1 MAKHYTVR
9 RLKIGRT
16 EQMDALARAAGEL
29 YSQVVVWFWRT
40 VRHKHLWL
48 KAKHLMRW
56 LTSAL
61 LHAHSSDAVVQSF
74 FAALA
79 SWQER
84 RKVDPYAH
92 PPRRRK
98 RFYRVQWKPSA
109 IRVKDGR
116 LYLANGRGN
125 ASLVVPWRWGVPC
138 QVEMGWDGR
147 QYELRATYLLDEPCA
162 IAAGEVA
169 GIDLGE
175 VHPAVAHDGTEATLL
190 NGRYLRSVRRYQNK
204 IKGRLAALRDR
215 KKRRS
220 HRHKRMVASM
230 RRQLRHLD
238 HQMKDIVHKQTSR
251 LVSTLH
257 ERGVQTVAIGDIR
270 DIRQRIDYGRKA
282 NEKLHQ
288 MPSGLIRHMLTYK
301 AQRRGMQ
308 VLLQNERYTS
318 RTCPSCTRRH
328 KPRGRR
334 FRCPWCGF
342 VAHRDSVGAWNI
354 RKEYL
359 GGSPVVGA
367 MASPSGVRYQPH
379 MCCSA
384 LLPPSGV
391 KESQVL

>member
-1 MAKHYTVR
+1 MTALYTVR
-9 RLKIGRT
+9 KLKIGRT
-16 EQMDALARAAGEL
+16 EQMDALARAAGQL

-40 VRHKHLWL
+40 VRHKDLWL
-48 KAKHLMRW
+48 GAKHLMRW

-79 SWQER
+79 SWHAR
-84 RKVDPYAH
+84 RKEDPTAH

-98 RFYRVQWKPSA
+98 RFYRVQWKATA
-109 IRVKDGR
+109 IRIKDGH
-116 LYLANGRGN
+116 LHLANARGT
-125 ASLVVPWRWGVPC
+125 APLVVPWRWDRPC

-147 QYELRATYLLDEPCA
+147 QYELRATYLLDEPRPLPE
-162 IAAGEVA
+162 GETA

-175 VHPAVAHDGTEATLL
+175 IHPAVAHDGTQATIL
-190 NGRYLRSVRRYQNK
+190 NGRHLRSIRRYQNK
-204 IKGRLAALRDR
+204 IKARLAALRDR

-220 HRHKRMVASM
+220 SRHKRMVASM
-230 RRQLRHLD
+230 RQQLRRLD
-238 HQMKDIVHKQTSR
+238 HQIRDIAHKQTSR

-270 DIRQRIDYGRKA
+270 DIRQRIDYGHKA

-308 VLLQNERYTS
+308 VVLQNERYTS
-318 RTCPSCTRRH
+318 RTCPSCQRRH

-342 VAHRDSVGAWNI
+342 VAHRDVVGAWNI

-359 GGSPVVGA
+359 GASPVVGA
-367 MASPSGVRYQPH
+367 MASPSGVRYQAH
-379 MCCSA
+379 MRCSTP
-384 LLPPSGV
+384 LPLSGV

>member
-1 MAKHYTVR
+1 MARLYTVR
-9 RLKIGRT
+9 RVKIGHT
-16 EQMDALARAAGEL
+16 DQMDALARAAGEL
-29 YSQVVVWFWRT
+29 YSQVVVCFWRT
-40 VRHKHLWL
+40 VRHKDLWL

-79 SWQER
+79 SWHER
-84 RKVDPYAH
+84 RTVDPDAH

-109 IRVKDGR
+109 IRRRDGM
-116 LYLANGRGN
+116 LHLANGRGN
-125 ASLVVPWRWGVPC
+125 APLVVPWCWDVPY
-138 QVEMGWDGR
+138 QVEMGWDGT

-162 IAAGEVA
+162 FPEGETA

-175 VHPAVAHDGTEATLL
+175 IHPAVAHDGTEATIL

-220 HRHKRMVASM
+220 RRHKRMVAST

-238 HQMKDIVHKQTSR
+238 HQIRDIAHKQTTT

-257 ERGVQTVAIGDIR
+257 ERGVQTVAIGDLR
-270 DIRQRIDYGRKA
+270 DIRQRIDYGHKA

-308 VLLQNERYTS
+308 VVLQNERYTS
-318 RTCPSCTRRH
+318 RTCPSCRRRH

-342 VAHRDSVGAWNI
+342 AAHRDVVGAWNI

-367 MASPSGVRYQPH
+367 MASPSGVRYHPH
-379 MCCSA
+379 MCCST

-391 KESQVL
+391 KESQVH